1 MKVRVIVKRP
11 YGDVEV
17 EGDSLDE
24 VVEGLETFPEW
35 LAIIDNLVTGLEA
48 APAEE
53 EEEPL
58 RGIVEMSTD
67 GPLITVPR
75 DRLTDRE
82 AIGILLNAN
91 DPEPMEPKD
100 IGRLL
105 RMSGRPSAGY
115 GSRLSEM
122 RREGQ
127 IIRDGGAYRLS
138 AAGKRWVEEEL
149 VTKLKG

>member
-1 MKVRVIVKRP
+1 I
-11 YGDVEV
+11 EV

-35 LAIIDNLVTGLEA
+35 LAIIDNLVTGLEG
-48 APAEE
+48 APSAEE
-53 EEEPL
+53 ERPL
-58 RGIVEMSTD
+58 EGIVELSSD

-82 AIGILLNAN
+82 AIAILLYAN
-91 DPEPMEPKD
+91 DPEPLEPKD

-105 RMSGRPSAGY
+105 RLSGRPSAGY

-122 RREGQ
+122 RREGY

-138 AAGKRWVEEEL
+138 AAGKRWAEEE
-149 VTKLKG
+149 VVSKLKG